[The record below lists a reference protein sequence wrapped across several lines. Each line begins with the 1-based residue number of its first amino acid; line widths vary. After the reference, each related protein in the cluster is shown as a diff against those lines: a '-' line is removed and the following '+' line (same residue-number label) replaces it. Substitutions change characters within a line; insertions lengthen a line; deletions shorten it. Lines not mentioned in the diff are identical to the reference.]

1 VPTSVSIT
9 EPGYRRP
16 EAYFGRTI
24 GTQRLVGR
32 RDRAFVIGAFALVI
46 GLTAFLSWRLPY
58 AGDEASHLFMV
69 RHHAH
74 HLDLVSWD
82 EMQYGGERG
91 HPYFF
96 FSPLPYAV
104 YVPFA
109 LLDEHVGDLP
119 GAVRPDRELTRLG
132 GGIVLA
138 AAQLALTLAL
148 VRRMIRAADQ
158 TTVTAIALAAN
169 LLPQL
174 LYIHASPNTDGV
186 TILAG
191 TACFWGALRVLQ
203 SERVGLRDAALVG
216 VLVGVTMHV
225 RFQAFLAAAVLLAA
239 FAVRALQQAV
249 SLRPKL
255 RMLGV
260 AVAIPVLLAGSFHLV
275 IYDELDNGHL
285 LPTVDNE
292 QLNDSTYTGELVAKP
307 ATKPLISRRIHQI
320 PDVWMGAWAWY
331 VGLVELHGI
340 WLLLLAVLCATGLAG
355 LLLPKA
361 LALDGHGRVIGL
373 AAVGATAAVWI
384 AMAAQWFVGQQGKF
398 LLPVGFTALVAF
410 VIGSGEVLGR
420 VTRLGR
426 PLLVGAA
433 AWGTSMVVLDLWALS
448 RVAAA

>member
-1 VPTSVSIT
+1 M
-9 EPGYRRP
+9 
-16 EAYFGRTI
+16 
-24 GTQRLVGR
+24 
-32 RDRAFVIGAFALVI
+32 GAFALVI
-46 GLTAFLSWRLPY
+46 GLTAVLSWRLPY
-58 AGDEASHLFMV
+58 AGDEASHLVMV

-91 HPYFF
+91 HSYFL

-148 VRRMIRAADQ
+148 VRRMIRSSDQ

-174 LYIHASPNTDGV
+174 RYIHAYPNTDGV

-191 TACFWGALRVLQ
+191 TACFWAALRVLQ

-216 VLVGVTMHV
+216 VLIGVTMHV

-239 FAVRALQQAV
+239 FAVRALQQSV
-249 SLRPKL
+249 SLRPRL
-255 RMLGV
+255 RLLGV
-260 AVAIPVLLAGSFHLV
+260 AVAIPVLLAGSFHLA

-292 QLNDSTYTGELVAKP
+292 QLNDSTYSGVLVAEP
-307 ATKPLISRRIHQI
+307 AAKSLVSRRVNQI
-320 PDVWMGAWAWY
+320 PEVWMGVWA
-331 VGLVELHGI
+331 
-340 WLLLLAVLCATGLAG
+340 
-355 LLLPKA
+355 
-361 LALDGHGRVIGL
+361 
-373 AAVGATAAVWI
+373 
-384 AMAAQWFVGQQGKF
+384 
-398 LLPVGFTALVAF
+398 
-410 VIGSGEVLGR
+410 
-420 VTRLGR
+420 
-426 PLLVGAA
+426 
-433 AWGTSMVVLDLWALS
+433 
-448 RVAAA
+448 